1 MAWRVNSTSSGL
13 SSTSRI
19 SMDFSC
25 IGSCSFESEVE
36 CRTLVDGRFRPDAPT
51 VAVDDAL
58 DDRQTDAGSLIV
70 LWAMQARGHP
80 EKSDV
85 VLHVDPHPIVF
96 HEVHARAGLLS

>member
-1 MAWRVNSTSSGL
+1 
-13 SSTSRI
+13 
-19 SMDFSC
+19 MDFSC

-70 LWAMQARGHP
+70 LGAMQALEHP
-80 EKSDV
+80 EKFV
-85 VLHVDPHPIVF
+85 CVLHVDPHPIVF
-96 HEVHARAGLLS
+96 HEVQARAGLLSCADLDVCPLLLSVVL